1 MKKIIAFLFL
11 FFMPFVVKAADIE
24 IKDIELIEK
33 SEGVTELEKPTFKG
47 LNVSFNLSFTLPN
60 DSAKYKVT
68 IKNNSNEEYLLE
80 EKETFS
86 EGEYIKYSISYNDA
100 KTIKAG
106 EEKEASMVVTYDKEI
121 PVEAFNDDGT
131 YTEKNNYILDISSGE
146 ENPYTRSNMSY
157 IVVGV
162 LVLSLII
169 AIVAYQKKKALL
181 VFIISLSI
189 LSVPFV
195 VYGLRRFQFNVN
207 TNIHIEDRPYVLDTS
222 RGSFSNTEEITSITV
237 HFDNNKYILQEKMA
251 WFQTA
256 QYSEHNNILVLNAFK
271 DHFTKDSF
279 IKVYDSETN
288 ELLEEVTYDSFPRPL
303 YQVNNGYFLDFSRL
317 NRGIENH
324 TKDTVR
330 VEVSEDLQEYL
341 PSDSS
346 TVYYLMYT
354 SSMNTQTYK
363 APWISDPD
371 TLSKLKVLGSF
382 SDTELSL
389 QGFQRDA
396 KDSHLYHAIWKQ
408 PPTDK

>member
-1 MKKIIAFLFL
+1 MKKVIALLFL

-33 SEGVTELEKPTFKG
+33 SEGVTEIEKPTFKG

-60 DSAKYKVT
+60 DSAQYKVT

-106 EEKEASMVVTYDKEI
+106 EEKEALMVVTYDKEI

-131 YTEKNNYILDISSGE
+131 YTEKNTYILDISSGE
-146 ENPYTRSNMSY
+146 ENPYTRSSMSY
-157 IVVGV
+157 IVVGL
-162 LVLSLII
+162 LVVSLII

-189 LSVPFV
+189 LSLPFV
-195 VYGLRRFQFNVN
+195 VYGLRKFQFNIN
-207 TNIHIEDRPYVLDTS
+207 TNIHIEDRPYVLDTT
-222 RGSFSNTEEITSITV
+222 RGSFSDTEEITSITV
-237 HFDNNKYILQEKMA
+237 HFDNNKYILNEKTA

-256 QYSEHNNILVLNAFK
+256 EYSEYNNILVLNAFK

-303 YQVNNGYFLDFSRL
+303 YQVSNGYYLDFSRL

-324 TKDTVR
+324 TKNTVR

-341 PSDSS
+341 SDNSS

-371 TLSKLKVLGSF
+371 TLDKLQVLASF

-389 QGFQRDA
+389 QGFQRDT

-408 PPTDK
+408 PPTEK